1 MKIYVFSELGLFSG
15 FEPGERAPRLEN
27 LGGNSSNPMNDI
39 LAKSAQAAEEAKWN
53 KSNKLEEIK
62 ADLAYRRQQQNEY
75 RDELKFL
82 KNKAKIM
89 KQMGITSMDDN
100 GGTQGYAPT
109 YQTPQAYTPMYAQP
123 YPQQY
128 GMM

>member
-1 MKIYVFSELGLFSG
+1 MKVYVFAAED
-15 FEPGERAPRLEN
+15 RAPRLEN

-39 LAKSAQAAEEAKWN
+39 LAKSAQQAEENRYRRVEKFQEIRERMRAKRN
-53 KSNKLEEIK
+53 QDQEIK
-62 ADLAYRRQQQNEY
+62 DEIEYLRKRQNYFRKMGLTEDGESLNADYNA
-75 RDELKFL
+75 
-82 KNKAKIM
+82 
-89 KQMGITSMDDN
+89 
-100 GGTQGYAPT
+100 QGYAPT

>member
-1 MKIYVFSELGLFSG
+1 MKIYVFSG
-15 FEPGERAPRLEN
+15 FEPGERTPRLEN

-39 LAKSAQAAEEAKWN
+39 LAKNAEQAAEAKWN
-53 KSNKLEEIK
+53 KSNKLEEFK
-62 ADLAYRRQQQNEY
+62 ADLAYRRQQQDEY

-89 KQMGITSMDDN
+89 KQMGMTSMDDN
-100 GGTQGYAPT
+100 EGTQGYAPT